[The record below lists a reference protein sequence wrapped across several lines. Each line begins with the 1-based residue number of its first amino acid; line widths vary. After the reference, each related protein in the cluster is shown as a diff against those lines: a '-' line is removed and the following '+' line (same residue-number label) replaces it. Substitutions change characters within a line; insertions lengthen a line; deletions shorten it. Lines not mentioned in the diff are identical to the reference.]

1 MVKQSKSQRLREK
14 MQTDVK
20 YSKQTTLG
28 GASEKSKAESV
39 KAVMKK
45 IEKCI
50 EIGEIS
56 TSAREDELVLKVTFS
71 LVPSRTFFSRVT
83 SDLYFDGEKIDA
95 LRLQI
100 LQGPLAT
107 DEFEF
112 SAVLDLTGITAGK
125 HILRA
130 EMYELWDSGER
141 LSWTSKETAID
152 YVPTRREER
161 LIRVPIIKSAVG
173 SGSDVVTDRETSIY
187 REIDRQMREEAEGRR
202 ERW

>member
-1 MVKQSKSQRLREK
+1 MVKQTKYQRLHEK

-28 GASEKSKAESV
+28 SLPEKQKPEPS

-45 IEKCI
+45 VEKRI
-50 EIGEIS
+50 EIGEVS
-56 TSAREDELVLKVTFS
+56 TSTREDELALKVAFR

-95 LRLQI
+95 LRLQV

-107 DEFEF
+107 DESEF
-112 SAVLDLTGITAGK
+112 SAVLDMTGIAGGK
-125 HILRA
+125 HILRV

-141 LSWTSKETAID
+141 LSWTSKEAAID
-152 YVPTRREER
+152 YTPVRRENR
-161 LIRVPIIKSAVG
+161 LIRVPIIKSAAG
-173 SGSDVVTDRETSIY
+173 SGLDVVTDRETSIY
-187 REIDRQMREEAEGRR
+187 REIDKQIREEAEGRR
-202 ERW
+202 EHW